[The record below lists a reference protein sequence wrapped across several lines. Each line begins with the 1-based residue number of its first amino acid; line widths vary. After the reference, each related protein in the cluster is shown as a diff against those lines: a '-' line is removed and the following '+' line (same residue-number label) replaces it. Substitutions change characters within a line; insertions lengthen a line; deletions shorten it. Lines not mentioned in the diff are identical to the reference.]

1 MTFSLLAA
9 LTSDEADEGYRKRTA
24 SDERRRLSKPGE
36 ASLDESRAGVRAAL
50 GDAGLPGRAMDIKVT
65 TAMLNRI
72 ANNLSLPQPLRARDS
87 QRHDTFGVI
96 Q

>member
-1 MTFSLLAA
+1 MSAIIPTVFLVIGALALLAA
-9 LTSDEADEGYRKRTA
+9 IYFTWQS
-24 SDERRRLSKPGE
+24 
-36 ASLDESRAGVRAAL
+36 VRAAL